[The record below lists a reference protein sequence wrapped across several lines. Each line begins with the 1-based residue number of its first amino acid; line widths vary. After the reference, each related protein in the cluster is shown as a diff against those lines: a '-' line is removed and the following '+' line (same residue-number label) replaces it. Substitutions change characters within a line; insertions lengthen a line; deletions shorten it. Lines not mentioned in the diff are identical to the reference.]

1 MSFFKRYTMRKGF
14 SLLELLIVI
23 LIVSIVYFLGFEGVE
38 ISEPKPKALSPLT
51 LKSTI
56 TSSELFSKE
65 ATLLCINNCRSCY
78 LRKDIASAF
87 EEYTGPLD
95 LGDIEVYTLD
105 RYDTLTQME
114 YGRYQDK
121 KICLV
126 MDFYAN
132 GSSTQMILK
141 DDKGAY
147 FLPAFFGEPQIFP
160 SIEEAKE
167 HWLRNA
173 SAASQS
179 GEFY

>member
-1 MSFFKRYTMRKGF
+1 MKKGF

-23 LIVSIVYFLGFEGVE
+23 LIVSMVYFLGFEGIE
-38 ISEPKPKALSPLT
+38 IGKPKPKALSPLT

-56 TSSELFSKE
+56 VSSELFNRE
-65 ATLLCINNCRSCY
+65 ATLLCINDCRSCY
-78 LRKDIASAF
+78 LRKDISSPF
-87 EEYTGPLD
+87 EEYTAPLE
-95 LGDIEVYTLD
+95 LSDIKVYTLD
-105 RYDTLTQME
+105 RYDTLTQVE

-126 MDFYAN
+126 MDFYTN

-147 FLPAFFGEPQIFP
+147 FLPTFFGEPQMFP

-167 HWLRNA
+167 HWLKNA